1 MEGYIKL
8 HRSMLDWE
16 WYQDA
21 NTARVFLHLLLVA
34 NWKPGK
40 WHGVE
45 IGRGQRLTSYA
56 GIAKEIR
63 LSVKNVRTAISHLKS
78 TGEVAIKSTNRY
90 LLITIENYDK
100 YQALVDED
108 GTQSGTQNGT
118 QPGNMVAGKW
128 HASGTQVATNEER
141 KERKEKEER
150 EKNFYSYSSSEKDDE
165 AFMDDLREWRLSMGL
180 PAEGVV
186 NHVV

>member
-1 MEGYIKL
+1 MEGYIKI

-34 NWKPGK
+34 NWKPSK

-63 LSVKNVRTAISHLKS
+63 LTVKNVRTAISHLKS
-78 TGEVAIKSTNRY
+78 TGEVTVKATNRY
-90 LLITIENYDK
+90 LLVTIENYDK
-100 YQALVDED
+100 YQAFIDEG
-108 GTQSGTQNGT
+108 GTPIGTQNGT

-128 HASGTQVATNEER
+128 QASGRQVATNEER
-141 KERKEKEER
+141 KERKEGKKE
-150 EKNFYSYSSSEKDDE
+150 NSYSFYKEKPQPDDD
-165 AFMDDLREWRLSMGL
+165 FMDDLKTWRASMGL
-180 PAEGVV
+180 PVERETD
-186 NHVV
+186 HV